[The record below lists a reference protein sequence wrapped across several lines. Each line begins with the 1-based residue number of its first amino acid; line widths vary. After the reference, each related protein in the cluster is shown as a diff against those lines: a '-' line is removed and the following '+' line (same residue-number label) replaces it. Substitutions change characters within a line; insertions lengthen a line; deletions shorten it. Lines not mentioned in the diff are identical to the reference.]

1 MNVKK
6 ILPLR
11 LRRYLKNHRTRAKL
25 KKHLQEMNRKEL
37 DRLTLD
43 LGLSRADL
51 VQEANRPFWKAR
63 S

>member
-11 LRRYLKNHRTRAKL
+11 LRRYVKNHRTRAKL

-51 VQEANRPFWKAR
+51 VQEANQPFWKAR